1 MSREQDQKLV
11 EAYERVIKGEDPK
24 SVNEGLASGNSINE
38 IREKLRKISGL
49 IAKEKMD
56 KSERNKILGKI
67 RDAINLLTHMT

>member
-24 SVNEGLASGNSINE
+24 SVNEGRNE
-38 IREKLRKISGL
+38 IQEKLRKISGL